1 MGYICVGVEVPM
13 KAGGLP
19 AAGVTDA
26 YEPLS
31 LALGLRSEFG
41 WPGKTRASHC
51 WAVSPVAIGV
61 PFPPPNCPVCLRR
74 LDASLLLIWC

>member
-1 MGYICVGVEVPM
+1 MPM
-13 KAGGLP
+13 KAGGFP

-31 LALGLRSEFG
+31 LALVLRSEFG
-41 WPGKTRASHC
+41 WPGRTRASHC

-61 PFPPPNCPVCLRR
+61 PSPLQAVLC
-74 LDASLLLIWC
+74 A